1 MRVIPLILGLFLPA
15 CGQPGAAGLPAAAP
29 IDFAALHRPSSPNTA
44 LAAPSGFQPAP
55 DLVTRTYG
63 LPAPELYALA
73 NRVAAAQ
80 KRTFPQAAFPQAA
93 FEGRLQAQ
101 YVVRSA
107 LLNFPDLVTIQV
119 DPAGPAASTLILW
132 SRSVYGYSDLGV
144 NRNRLVAWLAALDA
158 ALPANS
164 KGTP

>member
-80 KRTFPQAAFPQAA
+80 KRTFPQAAF
-93 FEGRLQAQ
+93 EGRLQAQ

>member
-29 IDFAALHRPSSPNTA
+29 IDFASLHRPSSPNTA

-80 KRTFPQAAFPQAA
+80 KRTFPQAAFAGQ
-93 FEGRLQAQ
+93 LQAQ